1 MHIVTLC
8 GALRSGSFNRLFL
21 KQAIEILAPRA
32 EIESLEL
39 KELPMPIYDGDIE
52 TGTGVPDNAKR
63 LRDRIAAADG
73 LVIGSPEYNNSV
85 PGGLKNAID
94 WVSRLPHQPFK
105 GKPVMLMGASPGA
118 YGAVRGQ
125 MTLRQVLAAL
135 AAITVPITVALPHA
149 DQAFEENG
157 ALKDP
162 KVRANVERACGELLR
177 LATAL
182 KVHS

>member
-21 KQAIEILAPRA
+21 KQAIAILAPRA

-39 KELPMPIYDGDIE
+39 KDLPMPIYDGDIE

-63 LRDRIAAADG
+63 LRDRIAASDG
-73 LVIGSPEYNNSV
+73 MVIGSPEYNNSI

-149 DQAFEENG
+149 DQAFDENG

-162 KVRANVERACGELLR
+162 KVRASVERACGELLR
-177 LATAL
+177 LATAM
-182 KVHS
+182 KGSS

>member
-1 MHIVTLC
+1 
-8 GALRSGSFNRLFL
+8 
-21 KQAIEILAPRA
+21 
-32 EIESLEL
+32 
-39 KELPMPIYDGDIE
+39 MPIYDGDIE

-118 YGAVRGQ
+118 YGAVRAQ

>member
-118 YGAVRGQ
+118 YGAVRAQ